1 MMFQNFA
8 KNTCTG
14 MKFKA
19 ICYEWQYACE
29 LKEILWHWE
38 IRMHEFL
45 KEQPVLKMKWCS
57 VASSTTWQ
65 RNVCQ
70 RNDVEATIMLYM
82 YLHIALLSPVI
93 VYFPGPSTGLTY
105 YNLSMYLSIAPRW
118 NLRLQIFLTSIE
130 NNNYFAINTMSL
142 YVHIHIHC
150 IKAKLQQLL
159 NAQETF
165 KYNFK

>member
-45 KEQPVLKMKWCS
+45 KEQPCTQDEMVFSSIKHDMTEKCLPKKWCRS
-57 VASSTTWQ
+57 NNNAIHVSTY
-65 RNVCQ
+65 C
-70 RNDVEATIMLYM
+70 TIVPCNC
-82 YLHIALLSPVI
+82 LLSWTI
-93 VYFPGPSTGLTY
+93 HWTMTY

-142 YVHIHIHC
+142 YVHIHC

>member
-29 LKEILWHWE
+29 LKEILWHRE

-45 KEQPVLKMKWCS
+45 KEQPCTQEKMVFSSIKHDMTEKCLPKKWCRS
-57 VASSTTWQ
+57 NNNALHVSTY
-65 RNVCQ
+65 C
-70 RNDVEATIMLYM
+70 TIVPCNC
-82 YLHIALLSPVI
+82 LLSWTI
-93 VYFPGPSTGLTY
+93 HWTMTY

-142 YVHIHIHC
+142 YVHINC

-165 KYNFK
+165 KYDFK

>member
-38 IRMHEFL
+38 IRKHEFL
-45 KEQPVLKMKWCS
+45 KEQPCTQDEMVFSSIKHDMTEKCLPEKWCRS
-57 VASSTTWQ
+57 NNNAIHVSTY
-65 RNVCQ
+65 C
-70 RNDVEATIMLYM
+70 TIVPCNC
-82 YLHIALLSPVI
+82 LLSWTI
-93 VYFPGPSTGLTY
+93 HWTMTY

-142 YVHIHIHC
+142 YVHIHC

-159 NAQETF
+159 SAQETF

>member
-38 IRMHEFL
+38 IRMHEIL
-45 KEQPVLKMKWCS
+45 KEQPCTQDEMVFSSIKHDMTEKCLPKKWCRS
-57 VASSTTWQ
+57 NNNAIHVSTY
-65 RNVCQ
+65 C
-70 RNDVEATIMLYM
+70 TIVPCNC
-82 YLHIALLSPVI
+82 LLSWTI
-93 VYFPGPSTGLTY
+93 HWTMTY

-142 YVHIHIHC
+142 YVHIHC

>member
-1 MMFQNFA
+1 MFQNLA

-38 IRMHEFL
+38 KRMHESL
-45 KEQPVLKMKWCS
+45 KEQPCTQDKMVFSSIKHDMTEKCLPKKWCRS
-57 VASSTTWQ
+57 NNNAIHVSTY
-65 RNVCQ
+65 C
-70 RNDVEATIMLYM
+70 TIVPCNC
-82 YLHIALLSPVI
+82 LLSWTI
-93 VYFPGPSTGLTY
+93 HWTMTY

-142 YVHIHIHC
+142 YVHIHC

>member
-1 MMFQNFA
+1 MMFQNLA

-38 IRMHEFL
+38 IRMHVFL

-93 VYFPGPSTGLTY
+93 VYFPGPSTGLWHITTCPCIY
-105 YNLSMYLSIAPRW
+105 LLHPDEIYDYKSFLPVLKTTIILPSTQCLCMYIY
-118 NLRLQIFLTSIE
+118 T
-130 NNNYFAINTMSL
+130 
-142 YVHIHIHC
+142 V
-150 IKAKLQQLL
+150 
-159 NAQETF
+159 
-165 KYNFK
+165 

>member
-38 IRMHEFL
+38 IRMHEVL
-45 KEQPVLKMKWCS
+45 KEQPCTQDEMVFSSIKHDMTEKCLPKKWCQS
-57 VASSTTWQ
+57 NNNAIHVSTY
-65 RNVCQ
+65 C
-70 RNDVEATIMLYM
+70 TIVPCNC
-82 YLHIALLSPVI
+82 LLSWTI
-93 VYFPGPSTGLTY
+93 HWTMTY

-142 YVHIHIHC
+142 YVHIHC

>member
-38 IRMHEFL
+38 IRKHEFL

-65 RNVCQ
+65 KCLPKKWCRSNNNAIHVSTYC
-70 RNDVEATIMLYM
+70 TIVPCNC
-82 YLHIALLSPVI
+82 LLSWTI
-93 VYFPGPSTGLTY
+93 HWTMTY

-142 YVHIHIHC
+142 YVHIHC

>member
-1 MMFQNFA
+1 MMFQNFV
-8 KNTCTG
+8 KNTCTS

-45 KEQPVLKMKWCS
+45 KEQPCTQDKMVFSSIKHDMTEKCLPKKWCRS
-57 VASSTTWQ
+57 NNNAIHVSTY
-65 RNVCQ
+65 C
-70 RNDVEATIMLYM
+70 TIVPCNC
-82 YLHIALLSPVI
+82 LLSWTI
-93 VYFPGPSTGLTY
+93 HWTMTY
-105 YNLSMYLSIAPRW
+105 YHLSMYLSIAPRW

-142 YVHIHIHC
+142 YVHIHC